1 MHGVVR
7 VWRSSPEGPVV
18 VRELGPG
25 DVFGELALIRNRPR
39 STSVDALTDVRV
51 RVVDRGRLEDGLGL
65 QSWAGV
71 FVRAI
76 TDRAMEMEERLNS
89 RSRS

>member
-1 MHGVVR
+1 
-7 VWRSSPEGPVV
+7 
-18 VRELGPG
+18 
-25 DVFGELALIRNRPR
+25 
-39 STSVDALTDVRV
+39 VDALTDVRV